1 MKIAIIGAG
10 GEARVIFEIL
20 NYDWNIEVIAF
31 VDNVIRGSDE
41 KIMGIPVM
49 GDHSVLPKLFRKGVK
64 GAIIGV
70 GDNIIRKAHFEK
82 IENMGVE
89 LVTAIHP
96 TAHIAHNAKIGRG
109 VVIVTGA
116 TIATGVEIGNNVI
129 VNTGAII
136 EHEDILEDHVH
147 IAPGTVLAGRVTVK
161 EGAFIG
167 AGTVVKEYVTI
178 GENATIGA
186 GSVVLKDVP
195 DNAVAV
201 GTPAKVIKIKN
212 EEEMIENE

>member
-1 MKIAIIGAG
+1 MKIVIIGAG
-10 GEARVIFEIL
+10 GEARVTFEIL
-20 NYDWNIEVIAF
+20 NYDRNIEVVAF
-31 VDNVIRGSDE
+31 IDNVIRGSDE
-41 KIMGIPVM
+41 RIMGIPVM
-49 GDHSVLPKLFRKGVK
+49 GDHSVLPKLFKKGVK

-70 GDNIIRKAHFEK
+70 GDNNIRKAHFEK

-89 LVTAIHP
+89 LVNAIHP

-161 EGAFIG
+161 EGAFVG

-186 GSVVLKDVP
+186 GSVVLDDIP

-201 GTPAKVIKIKN
+201 GTPAKVIKIKTKRK
-212 EEEMIENE
+212 E

>member
-10 GEARVIFEIL
+10 GQARVIFEIL
-20 NYDWNIEVIAF
+20 NYERNIEVVAF
-31 VDNVIRGSDE
+31 VDNVFRGSDE
-41 KIMGIPVM
+41 KIMGTPVL
-49 GDHSVLPKLFRKGVK
+49 GDHSVLPKLFKSGVK

-70 GDNIIRKAHFEK
+70 GDNNIRKDHFEK

-89 LVTAIHP
+89 LVNAIHP
-96 TAHIAHNAKIGRG
+96 TAHIGHNANMGKG
-109 VVIVTGA
+109 VVIATGA

-147 IAPGTVLAGRVTVK
+147 IAPGTVLAGRVTLK

-167 AGTVVKEYVTI
+167 AGSVVKEYVTI
-178 GENATIGA
+178 GENTTIGA
-186 GSVVLKDVP
+186 GSVVLEDVP
-195 DNAVAV
+195 DNTVAV
-201 GTPAKVIKIKN
+201 GAPAKVIKTKN
-212 EEEMIENE
+212 YEERKK

>member
-1 MKIAIIGAG
+1 MKTVIIGAG
-10 GEARVIFEIL
+10 GHARVIFEIL
-20 NYDWNIEVIAF
+20 SYDRNIEVVAF
-31 VDNVIRGSDE
+31 VDSVIRGSDE
-41 KIMGIPVM
+41 NIMGIHVL
-49 GDHSVLPKLFRKGVK
+49 GDYSVLHKLFKGGVK

-70 GDNIIRKAHFEK
+70 GDNNIRKAHFEK
-82 IENMGVE
+82 IGNMGVE

-96 TAHIAHNAKIGRG
+96 TVHIAHNAKIRKG

-116 TIATGVEIGNNVI
+116 TIATGVEIGDNVI

-136 EHEDILEDHVH
+136 EHEDVLEDHVH

-167 AGTVVKEYVTI
+167 AGSVVKEYVTI

-186 GSVVLKDVP
+186 GSVVLEDIP

-201 GTPAKVIKIKN
+201 GSPAKVIRIKDK
-212 EEEMIENE
+212 EVV

>member
-1 MKIAIIGAG
+1 MKTVIIGSG
-10 GEARVIFEIL
+10 GHARVIFEIL
-20 NYDWNIEVIAF
+20 SYDRNIEVVAF
-31 VDNVIRGSDE
+31 VDSVIRGSDE
-41 KIMGIPVM
+41 KIMDISVL
-49 GDHSVLPKLFRKGVK
+49 GDHSVLPKLFKSGVK

-70 GDNIIRKAHFEK
+70 GDNNIRKAHFEK
-82 IENMGVE
+82 IDNMGAE
-89 LVTAIHP
+89 LVNAIHP
-96 TAHIAHNAKIGRG
+96 TVHIAHNAKIGRG

-161 EGAFIG
+161 EGAFVG
-167 AGTVVKEYVTI
+167 AGTVIKEYVTI
-178 GENATIGA
+178 GANATIGA
-186 GSVVLKDVP
+186 GSVVLEDIS

-201 GTPAKVIKIKN
+201 GAPAKVIKIKN
-212 EEEMIENE
+212 EKEWIEHE

>member
-1 MKIAIIGAG
+1 MKTVIIGAG
-10 GEARVIFEIL
+10 GHARVIFEIL
-20 NYDWNIEVIAF
+20 SYDRNIEVIAF
-31 VDNVIRGSDE
+31 VDSVLRGSDE
-41 KIMGIPVM
+41 KIMDTSVL
-49 GDHSVLPKLFRKGVK
+49 GDHSVLPKLFKSGVK
-64 GAIIGV
+64 GAILGV

-89 LVTAIHP
+89 LVNAIHP
-96 TAHIAHNAKIGRG
+96 TAHIAHNAKMGIG

-136 EHEDILEDHVH
+136 EHEDSIEDHVH
-147 IAPGTVLAGRVTVK
+147 IAPGTVLAGRVTIK

-167 AGTVVKEYVTI
+167 AGSIVKEYVTI

-186 GSVVLKDVP
+186 GSVVLEDIP
-195 DNAVAV
+195 DNVVAV
-201 GTPAKVIKIKN
+201 GTPAKVIKVKKK
-212 EEEMIENE
+212 EERI